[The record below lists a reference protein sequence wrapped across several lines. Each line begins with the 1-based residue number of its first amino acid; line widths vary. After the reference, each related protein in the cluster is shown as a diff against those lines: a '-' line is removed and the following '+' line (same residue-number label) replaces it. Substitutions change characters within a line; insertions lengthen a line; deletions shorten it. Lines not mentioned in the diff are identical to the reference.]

1 MFDAYI
7 IFKKFNCR
15 FIAKDTI
22 KKKFIINYVSFCLNT
37 IFVSRNK

>member
-7 IFKKFNCR
+7 LFKKFSCR

-22 KKKFIINYVSFCLNT
+22 TKKFIINYVSFCLNT
-37 IFVSRNK
+37 IYVSRKK